1 MLDTILAW
9 VAFVVLLVVMFDR
22 TIKEDDDDRDTKN

>member
-9 VAFVVLLVVMFDR
+9 VAFVVLLVVMWDR
-22 TIKEDDDDRDTKN
+22 TMREDDDD